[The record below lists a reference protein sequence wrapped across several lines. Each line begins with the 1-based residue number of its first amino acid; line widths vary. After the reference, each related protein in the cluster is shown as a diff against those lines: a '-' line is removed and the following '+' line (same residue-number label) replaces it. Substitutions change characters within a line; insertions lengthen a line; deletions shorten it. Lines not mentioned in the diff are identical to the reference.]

1 MRYVVAAD
9 SGGDYYQWRLHAS
22 NGRKIATSAEWFYS
36 QSKART
42 AASRFKSRCS
52 SWNYEVYGNFAGIYR
67 WRAKTE
73 DNQVIALSV
82 ESFSSPFGA
91 RTSASIVQ
99 NNGGSASGP

>member
-1 MRYVVAAD
+1 MRYVVDANP
-9 SGGDYYQWRLHAS
+9 GGDYQWRLLAS
-22 NGRKIATSAEWFYS
+22 NGRKIATSGESFYS

-52 SWNYEVYGNFAGIYR
+52 SWNYEVYGNFVGIYR
-67 WRAKTE
+67 WRAKSD

-82 ESFSSPFGA
+82 ESFSSQFGA

-99 NNGGSASGP
+99 ENGGSASGP